1 MGYREINL
9 SNRGF
14 PDGMRSSYRRHI
26 SGCDFAARA
35 RSTPASRQLTAT
47 MGLGYSRIYETL
59 LSQPLSFRKLPVS
72 LFGSR
77 AWSRFPK
84 ITPADAAASHEC
96 MPGVG
101 QPYHSAGEGHL
112 HAMWTVPMTNRIL
125 LTKNLYGPPPYSR
138 KKLCSCIY
146 CLAGSL

>member
-1 MGYREINL
+1 
-9 SNRGF
+9 
-14 PDGMRSSYRRHI
+14 
-26 SGCDFAARA
+26 
-35 RSTPASRQLTAT
+35 

-101 QPYHSAGEGHL
+101 KPYHSAGEGHL
-112 HAMWTVPMTNRIL
+112 HAMWTVPMTNRMLFERSFGSQRPGLETAIYFGIL
-125 LTKNLYGPPPYSR
+125 KDRNACRS
-138 KKLCSCIY
+138 KVS
-146 CLAGSL
+146 AGSIRSPTLFLASRDPCGRGLSLPHTELRAELGAYRPRA